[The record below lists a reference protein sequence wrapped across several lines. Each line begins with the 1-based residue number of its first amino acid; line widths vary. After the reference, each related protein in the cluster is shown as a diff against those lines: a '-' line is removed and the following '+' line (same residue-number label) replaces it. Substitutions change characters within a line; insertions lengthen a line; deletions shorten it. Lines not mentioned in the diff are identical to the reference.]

1 MSGLDRTHGCVRCRR
16 IRCCGRWGGFW
27 VLWNVK
33 RLRGSKNKVIKR
45 LSAEMGRF
53 INLRKRG
60 KPGKK
65 ASITV
70 RDRYRPVQGDV
81 SKVGVGRRSRWQ
93 DKGGD

>member
-1 MSGLDRTHGCVRCRR
+1 
-16 IRCCGRWGGFW
+16 
-27 VLWNVK
+27 
-33 RLRGSKNKVIKR
+33 
-45 LSAEMGRF
+45 MGRF

-70 RDRYRPVQGDV
+70 CDGYRPVPGDIR
-81 SKVGVGRRSRWQ
+81 KVGVGRRSRWQ

>member
-1 MSGLDRTHGCVRCRR
+1 M
-16 IRCCGRWGGFW
+16 
-27 VLWNVK
+27 LWNVK
-33 RLRGSKNKVIKR
+33 RLRGSKDKVIQR
-45 LSAEMGRF
+45 LSAVMGRF

-70 RDRYRPVQGDV
+70 RDGYRPVHGDIR
-81 SKVGVGRRSRWQ
+81 KVGVGRRSWWQ